1 MSSMV
6 AFLENDE
13 TLVWLVIT
21 QLWIQAV
28 WAA

>member
-1 MSSMV
+1 MSTMV
-6 AFLENDE
+6 AFLENDK